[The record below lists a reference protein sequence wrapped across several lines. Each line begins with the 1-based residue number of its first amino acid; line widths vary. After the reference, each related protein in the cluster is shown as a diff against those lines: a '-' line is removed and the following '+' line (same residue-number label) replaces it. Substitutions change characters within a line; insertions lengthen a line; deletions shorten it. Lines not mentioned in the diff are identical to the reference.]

1 MGKIVR
7 DSHRVGEAGVL
18 LFHQYCN
25 DHKPFI
31 IFREVTKHDFGIDGE
46 LEITQKNEQSKIE
59 ATGEILKVQIKTV
72 NSANSYMRNEKENS
86 FDFYADSDDLDYWLK
101 HQKFGSTVLLVIVD
115 LRTNSIYV
123 KRITEVEIHLV
134 KKKGGKSS
142 LPISFDKTANKLET
156 GKDDFLNRFSSA
168 FKTRVNFDADEMLM
182 SNALVIKKYPKVMYV
197 HQSKYKTKKGIYE
210 KITDDDAPH
219 FVLKSDRIYTFREIT
234 LKDMK
239 LFATEILEQQGA
251 DRISFDEIVEDVD
264 LTNIF
269 LELLYAHFQFELRRK
284 LLNFSK
290 DYKRFYFRLNQEQE
304 SLEVD
309 TKTRK
314 RNADSKKKV
323 VTYHEYGKDSFYRHL
338 AVELKVKLYENSL
351 WLIINPK
358 YLFTSD
364 KHKPLPPKSIT
375 KYTNYLTSR
384 EFNNEYANILHF
396 WKDYLFNGHSDWMLN
411 RDEKDA
417 ITIGDYETTTVQFGI
432 AMDVKAA
439 KKKDDGEV
447 DSVQTSLF

>member
-46 LEITQKNEQSKIE
+46 LEITRKNEQSKIE
-59 ATGEILKVQIKTV
+59 ATGEVLKVQIKSV
-72 NSANSYMRNEKENS
+72 NSDNSYMRNEKENT
-86 FDFYADSDDLDYWLK
+86 FDFYADPDDIDYWLK
-101 HQKFGSTVLLVIVD
+101 HQKYGSTVLLVIVD
-115 LRTNSIYV
+115 LRKKSIYV
-123 KRITEVEIHLV
+123 MKISEVEIHMV
-134 KKKGGKSS
+134 QKKGAKSS
-142 LPISFDKTANKLET
+142 LPISFDKTENKLET
-156 GKDDFLNRFSSA
+156 GRNDFLNLFSTA
-168 FKTRVNFDADEMLM
+168 FKTRVNFDTEEILM
-182 SNALVIKKYPKVMYV
+182 SNALVIKKHPKVMYV
-197 HQSKYKTKKGIYE
+197 HQSKFKTKKTIYE

-219 FVLKSDRIYTFREIT
+219 FVLKADRIYTFREIT

-239 LFATEILEQQGA
+239 KFSTEILEQQGA

-269 LELLYAHFQFELRRK
+269 LELLYSHFQHELRRK

-290 DYKRFYFRLNQEQE
+290 DYKRFYFRLNRDQE

-309 TKTRK
+309 AKTRK

-323 VTYHEYGKDSFYRHL
+323 VTYHEYGKDKFYRHL
-338 AVELKVKLYENSL
+338 AVELKVKLFENSL

-364 KHKPLPPKSIT
+364 KHNPLPPKSIT

-396 WKDYLFNGHSDWMLN
+396 WKDYLFNGHSDWILN

-417 ITIGDYETTTVQFGI
+417 ITIGDYEKTAVQFGI
-432 AMDVKAA
+432 AKDVKAA
-439 KKKDDGEV
+439 KKKDDNEI
-447 DSVQTSLF
+447 DSGQTSLF